1 MSRGRVENRDFS
13 LYKPLSSESLKC
25 EQPNCT
31 VVNARN
37 SRTIICFSDEIC
49 SLTQEKSNANRCLEH
64 KQIQLKRYMLA
75 VNLVAQ
81 AKAVDPDNFKVWLV
95 SAQLAAVMSGGP
107 SIGPG
112 LLVNTEVLSHLI
124 HAGFTGS
131 NYRVASQLT
140 LHLIPIII
148 EYAQYNF
155 LCDPS
160 TTTSSSISM
169 SQQDSSALIQM
180 FDKRAHLRLSI
191 NVAIECLNRAI
202 GK

>member
-1 MSRGRVENRDFS
+1 
-13 LYKPLSSESLKC
+13 
-25 EQPNCT
+25 
-31 VVNARN
+31 
-37 SRTIICFSDEIC
+37 
-49 SLTQEKSNANRCLEH
+49 
-64 KQIQLKRYMLA
+64 
-75 VNLVAQ
+75 
-81 AKAVDPDNFKVWLV
+81 
-95 SAQLAAVMSGGP
+95 
-107 SIGPG
+107 
-112 LLVNTEVLSHLI
+112 
-124 HAGFTGS
+124 
-131 NYRVASQLT
+131 YRVASQLT